1 MHPSLLRPT
10 LIALSLLAAGT
21 ALAQQKLVPAQSEI
35 NFVAKQMGVPLDGKF
50 TKFDAQIAFD
60 PKKPEAGKIAF
71 TIDLGSVVIGD
82 ADTVKELRKPEWFN
96 VPKFPNASFASTAIK
111 AAGPGKFEVTGT
123 LTIKGA
129 VKPVVIPVTLT
140 PSGATSTAVGSFS
153 IRRVDFKVGEGDW
166 SDFSIVANDVLI
178 KFKLSL
184 SGV

>member
-1 MHPSLLRPT
+1 MPLSLLRPI
-10 LIALSLLAAGT
+10 LIALSLLAGGT
-21 ALAQQKLVPAQSEI
+21 AFAQQKLIPAQSEI

-111 AAGPGKFEVTGT
+111 TAGPGKFEVTGT
-123 LTIKGA
+123 LTIKGS

-140 PSGATSTAVGSFS
+140 PAGATSTAVGSFA